1 MKEIVIRIKV
11 SEDNPDEISN
21 LTEILTEKKKP
32 GWHTK
37 IAGWRTGQRAL
48 SERALSLMLE
58 GVRFR
63 ESKNKEN
70 KSNVTE
76 KSERESV
83 LEENPFG

>member
-1 MKEIVIRIKV
+1 MKEIVIRIK
-11 SEDNPDEISN
+11 ISN
-21 LTEILTEKKKP
+21 DSPEEIAALGEILNEKKKP

-37 IAGWRTGQRAL
+37 ISGWRTGQRAL

-63 ESKNKEN
+63 ESTVKEN
-70 KSNVTE
+70 PSNATE
-76 KSERESV
+76 KTMTKPV